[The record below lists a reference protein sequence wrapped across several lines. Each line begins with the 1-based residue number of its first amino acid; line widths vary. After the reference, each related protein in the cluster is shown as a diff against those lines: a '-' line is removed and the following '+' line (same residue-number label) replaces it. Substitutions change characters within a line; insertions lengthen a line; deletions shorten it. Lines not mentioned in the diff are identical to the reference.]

1 MPVAS
6 AVIECA
12 IRTSFRTRQVLG
24 MFGLPA
30 SAKSRREFTVE
41 IPDLAGD
48 WRIGAIVGPS
58 GSGKSTIAHQ
68 VFGRRFYTRR
78 SWPRDQAIVDAF
90 PKALSIKEIT
100 ATLTSVGFSSPPAWL
115 RPYAKLSTGE
125 QFRCDLARA
134 LLAGGAVVAYD
145 EFTSV
150 VDRTVAKVA
159 SVAIAKTIRQDR
171 VPLRRFVA
179 VTCHYD
185 ILPWLTPDW
194 VCDMA
199 TCQLARGCLQRPRI
213 NLEIFRCDRAA
224 WETFAPHH
232 YLTPDLHQSAE
243 CYLTTWRGQAVA
255 FIAIINAAGR
265 IRRRRVT
272 RLVVLPDFQGVGIGR
287 ATLDAVARYYFQQG
301 NLVTIAT
308 GHPAMVAALGR
319 ARNWVCVG
327 VKKSPQAHKGHV
339 AHGAFARGSTGCAAS
354 PGRRGSFGRLT
365 TQFVYRRGVR
375 TRPALDG
382 AGRKSKARAGKPGP
396 CIQGR

>member
-12 IRTSFRTRQVLG
+12 IPASFRTRQVLG
-24 MFGLPA
+24 MFDVPPA
-30 SAKSRREFTVE
+30 GKSRREFSVE

-48 WRIGAIVGPS
+48 WRLGAIVGPS
-58 GSGKSTIAHQ
+58 GSGKSTIARK
-68 VFGRRFYTRR
+68 VYGRRFYTRR
-78 SWPRDQAIVDAF
+78 AWPRDKAIVDAF
-90 PKALSIKEIT
+90 PKALSIKDIT

-115 RPYAKLSTGE
+115 RPYATLSTGE

-134 LLAGGAVVAYD
+134 LLAGGDVVAFD

-150 VDRTVAKVA
+150 VDRTVAQVA
-159 SVAIAKTIRQDR
+159 SAAIAKAIRQDR
-171 VPLRRFVA
+171 VPVRRFVA

-185 ILPWLTPDW
+185 VLPWLTPDW
-194 VCDMA
+194 VVDMA
-199 TCQLARGCLQRPRI
+199 TCQLARGCLQRPGI
-213 NLEIFRCDRAA
+213 DLEIVRCDRAA
-224 WETFAPHH
+224 WPTFAPHH
-232 YLTPDLHQSAE
+232 YLTQELHASAQ
-243 CYLTTWRGQAVA
+243 CYLTTWDGQAVA

-287 ATLDAVARYYFQQG
+287 ATLDAVARYFFQQG

-308 GHPAMVAALGR
+308 GHPAMIAALGR
-319 ARNWVCVG
+319 SRNWVCVG
-327 VKKSPQAHKGHV
+327 VKKSAQAHKGHA
-339 AHGAFARGSTGCAAS
+339 AHGAFARGSTGCADS

-375 TRPALDG
+375 TRAALG
-382 AGRKSKARAGKPGP
+382 GSGRKSKARAGKPGP
-396 CIQGR
+396 RT